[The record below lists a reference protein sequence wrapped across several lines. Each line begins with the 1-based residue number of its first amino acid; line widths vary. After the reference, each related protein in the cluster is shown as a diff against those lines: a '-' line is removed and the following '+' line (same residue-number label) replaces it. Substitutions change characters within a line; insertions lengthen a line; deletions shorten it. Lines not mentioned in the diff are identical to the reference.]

1 VKKWVSILL
10 LGFYLVS
17 TTEGVQLLKIPILIM
32 HFRDHQQ
39 QNPALTFVAFMK
51 MHYHHP
57 KKDADY
63 KTDRK
68 LPFVSHS
75 IHFGSV
81 FTLNPVFRFVL
92 KKEAP
97 VVLKSEISS
106 KREIYYVNSILQSI
120 WQPPKFS
127 SFLYGKNNSPVA

>member
-1 VKKWVSILL
+1 MKKWVSILL

-17 TTEGVQLLKIPILIM
+17 TTELDQLLKIPILIE
-32 HFRDHQQ
+32 HFKDHQK
-39 QNPALTFVAFMK
+39 QNPSLTFFDFMQ
-51 MHYHHP
+51 MHYDHP

-75 IHFGSV
+75 IHFTSIV
-81 FTLNPVFRFVL
+81 TLNPIFHL
-92 KKEAP
+92 AIKKGVP
-97 VVLKSEISS
+97 IILKSEISS
-106 KREIYYVNSILQSI
+106 KRVIDYVNTPLHSI

-127 SFLYGKNNSPVA
+127 